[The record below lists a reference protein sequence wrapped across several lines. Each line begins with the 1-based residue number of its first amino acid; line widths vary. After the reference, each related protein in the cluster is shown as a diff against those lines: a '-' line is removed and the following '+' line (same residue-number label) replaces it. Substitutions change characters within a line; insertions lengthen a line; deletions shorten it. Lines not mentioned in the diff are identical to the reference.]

1 MESKHKKLVRIFCF
15 ALAAIMILGVAYIA
29 IVAGLA

>member
-1 MESKHKKLVRIFCF
+1 MESKRKKLIRVFCF